1 MPFGLV
7 FGAVVFAV
15 LGLWAGVRAAIFG
28 PTLAAR
34 VGGIILIVLGVSL
47 SLGLIKRQSLARWIG
62 VVAAGLLTLV
72 GPGGSGQTR
81 LEVAKESLEALIR
94 EVDDLGNVNV
104 QIIPFSAGASNSG
117 WFVDDIY
124 GALDF
129 LNALSAGGG
138 TYYDDALNA
147 QINSGPPPAADQSLI
162 YFVSDGESSN
172 NHGVDNTVT
181 YTTNGGTTL
190 NGQAAWEAYVDE
202 NADIAFGI
210 GIGSASLAEL
220 QQVAH
225 PLVNGSDDYAITVSD
240 PNELTVTL
248 LETVTNNIITGSL
261 DVLGANGAAGFVIGA
276 DGGYISEITIAGTTY
291 TYSPGDPVNSIRF
304 AASRW

>member
-1 MPFGLV
+1 AGDYEYTLTSASS
-7 FGAVVFAV
+7 GDSVVENFSYSIQDTVTSQSSSNSFDISIVDDA
-15 LGLWAGVRAAIFG
+15 
-28 PTLAAR
+28 P
-34 VGGIILIVLGVSL
+34 GGNDVVQNLTTTADPLTYNL
-47 SLGLIKRQSLARWIG
+47 SLIIDISGSMDN
-62 VVAAGLLTLV
+62 TT
-72 GPGGSGQTR
+72 GSGQTR

-94 EVDDLGNVNV
+94 EVDDLGNINV

-117 WFVDDIY
+117 WFVDDVY

-129 LNALSAGGG
+129 INALNAGGG

-181 YTTNGGTTL
+181 YTTSGGTTL

-202 NADIAFGI
+202 NADISFGI

-225 PLVNGSDDYAITVSD
+225 PLVSGNDDYAITVSD
-240 PNELTVTL
+240 PNDLTVTL
-248 LETVTNNIITGSL
+248 LETVTNNIIS
-261 DVLGANGAAGFVIGA
+261 
-276 DGGYISEITIAGTTY
+276 
-291 TYSPGDPVNSIRF
+291 
-304 AASRW
+304 